1 MGISRREALKLAGAA
16 AVGSLVGSGANA
28 AVERDGSLYPGG
40 LPGRWPIVQGA
51 TDRTSATFIVL
62 APSPASYA
70 IEISTGGIALPSPRV
85 MNQFD
90 LDLRTLDASVVEIRA
105 TGLMPG
111 RDYVLT
117 VRGDD
122 GSVVDRRLFRAL
134 DTGRQRGRFVVA
146 SCMDEGYRRKAIT
159 MWEALAREAPDFVI
173 LLGDTCY
180 ADRRNPARD
189 EAGMA
194 RRYVETRLGLAW
206 FRMERL
212 VPTLAVWD
220 DHDLGGDNGD
230 RTFVHLPFARRLF
243 DAFWGTAPNAAWR
256 RGLGVGSRFEGF
268 GQRFYLMDDR
278 TFRDPRGTA
287 GGRQWGADQM
297 DWLFEEIGSDTRP
310 AFVMNGGQYFGS
322 EFLRE
327 SMEDDQPMEHAELLS
342 RLSATAA
349 PAVFVSGDVHFS
361 AIAEIGS
368 ERLGY
373 DTFEFTSSSI
383 HSTVNPGPVRRGKY
397 VAERQHNFMTFDVDT
412 RDGWQVGARCVLEGG
427 TVAFERT
434 ADIIR

>member
-16 AVGSLVGSGANA
+16 AVGGLVAGEASAASG
-28 AVERDGSLYPGG
+28 RDASLYPGG
-40 LPGRWPIVQGA
+40 VPGRWPIVQGA
-51 TDRTSATFIVL
+51 TDRTAATFVVL

-70 IEISTGGIALPSPRV
+70 VEIGAGGIVLPPPRV
-85 MNQFD
+85 VSR
-90 LDLRTLDASVVEIRA
+90 LDLRALDVSVIEIQA
-105 TGLMPG
+105 TGLTPG
-111 RDYVLT
+111 RDYTLT

-122 GSVVDRRLFRAL
+122 GAVIDRRLFRTL
-134 DTGRQRGRFVVA
+134 DTDRQRGRFVVA

-159 MWEALAREAPDFVI
+159 MWEALAREAPDFVV

-194 RRYVETRLGLAW
+194 RRYVDTRLGLAW

-230 RTFVHLPFARRLF
+230 RTFVHLPFARQLF
-243 DAFWGTAPNAAWR
+243 DAFWGTTANAAWR

-278 TFRDPRGTA
+278 TFRDPIGTA
-287 GGRQWGADQM
+287 SGRQWGVEQM
-297 DWLFEEIGSDTRP
+297 DWLFDEIGTGTMP
-310 AFVMNGGQYFGS
+310 AWIMSGGQYFGLQT
-322 EFLRE
+322 LRE
-327 SMEDDQPMEHAELLS
+327 SMEGDQPAEHAELMS
-342 RLSATAA
+342 RLSRVAA
-349 PAVFVSGDVHFS
+349 PAAFMSGDVHFS
-361 AIAEIGS
+361 AIADIGA

-373 DTFEFTSSSI
+373 PTFEFTSSSI
-383 HSTVNPGPVRRGKY
+383 HSTVHPGPIDRGKS
-397 VAERQHNFMTFDVDT
+397 VAERRHNFLTFDVDA
-412 RDGWQVGARCVLEGG
+412 RSGWDIDVRCILEGG
-427 TVAFERT
+427 VEAFARTVSIGR
-434 ADIIR
+434 